1 MPLMH
6 WDLTINPTFVVM
18 IIMNV
23 LTAVWF
29 LGAQKESLNG
39 LKRVVEDLHSLVVA
53 MNTRLT
59 RLEALDEG
67 AQRER
72 ERGDF

>member
-1 MPLMH
+1 MPPMH
-6 WDLTINPTFVVM
+6 WDPTINPALVVM
-18 IIMNV
+18 IVMQV

-29 LGAQKESLNG
+29 LGAQKESLKS

-67 AQRER
+67 AQRDR